1 MRTDD
6 GAPYAR
12 LIGGLVNVFAVAAQD
27 GLTLVDAGTKGS
39 LARLQRGLTACG
51 WSLDDVRRVFVTHAH
66 ADHVG
71 GLAELVDASAAQVI
85 AHRLEV
91 PFVRGG
97 GRTPRPEHRSLRW
110 PDRLMAR
117 LPEPPAAGVPV
128 DRCVEEDDVLDDVAP
143 GARVVHL
150 PGHTPG
156 QAGLWLPRERVLFG
170 GDVALRLLPWR
181 LSLPFAAF
189 TTDMAAAIAS
199 IERAAAL
206 EPDHLALGHGPPL
219 DARAGSWLWRLATAQ
234 GADLPP
240 RSA

>member
-1 MRTDD
+1 MADD
-6 GAPYAR
+6 RAPYAR
-12 LIGGLVNVFAVAAQD
+12 LIGGLVNVFAVAAPD

-39 LARLQRGLTACG
+39 LARLERGLQAHG
-51 WSLDDVRRVFVTHAH
+51 WSLADVRRVFVTHAH

-71 GLAELVDASAAQVI
+71 GLAALVAASGAQVI
-85 AHRLEV
+85 AHRLEA
-91 PFVRGG
+91 PFVRDDS
-97 GRTPRPEHRSLRW
+97 RTPRPERGSLRW
-110 PDRLMAR
+110 LDRLTAR
-117 LPEPPAAGVPV
+117 LPEPTAAGAYV
-128 DRCVEEDDVLDDVAP
+128 DRCVDEADVLSDIAP

-156 QAGLWLPRERVLFG
+156 QAGLWLPRARVLFG

-189 TTDMAAAIAS
+189 TVDMAAAIAS

-206 EPDHLALGHGPPL
+206 EPEHLALGHGPPL
-219 DARAGSWLWRLATAQ
+219 DARASAWLRRLAAAQ
-234 GADLPP
+234 RTDLPP